1 MSLSTLLIQGCM
13 FAPLAT
19 SFAGSGVAV
28 QTTVASGASYATTGK
43 TLGDHALSGATDK
56 DCKLFNLIDGQQ
68 VCQNYKSSGAK
79 IDDRSHRP
87 ESKNETLPAEPIQEK
102 QE

>member
-1 MSLSTLLIQGCM
+1 MI
-13 FAPLAT
+13 APLAT

-68 VCQNYKSSGAK
+68 VCQEYKSSGAK
-79 IDDRSHRP
+79 IDDRSRRP
-87 ESKNETLPAEPIQEK
+87 ENKDEALPTELIQEK
-102 QE
+102 KD